1 MTLIAAKRPFGLMD
15 NSYQS
20 AGEFEGLQQ
29 LVGLFY
35 DAMAS
40 RADAQKIHMMH
51 TDPDPVRR
59 DKLARFLA
67 GWLGGPRLFSET
79 YGPINIPQVHAH
91 LVIDEAE
98 RDAWLAC
105 MSAALEQ
112 MPYEADFKDYL
123 LAQLRVPAERIR
135 QTARKAHA

>member
-1 MTLIAAKRPFGLMD
+1 MAQIPAKRPFGLMD

-20 AGEFEGLQQ
+20 AGGIEGLQQ

-35 DAMAS
+35 DVMAALPES
-40 RADAQKIHMMH
+40 ESIHHMH
-51 TDPDPVRR
+51 SDPQPVRR

-91 LVIDEAE
+91 LVVNEVE
-98 RDAWLAC
+98 RDAWLLC
-105 MSAALEQ
+105 MEKALSQ
-112 MPYEADFKDYL
+112 MPYEQDFKEYL
-123 LAQLRVPAERIR
+123 LTQLRIPAERIR
-135 QTARKAHA
+135 QTARRQ